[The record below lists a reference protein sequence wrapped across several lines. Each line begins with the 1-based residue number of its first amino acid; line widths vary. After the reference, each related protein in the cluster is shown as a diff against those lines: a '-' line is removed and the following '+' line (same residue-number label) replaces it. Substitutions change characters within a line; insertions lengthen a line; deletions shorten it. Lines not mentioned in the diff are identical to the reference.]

1 MSLSASNE
9 SLPSSCSI
17 FGSSS
22 GTAESAFTCAA
33 GADSAFVS
41 GLWMTLAAV
50 LFLALWLRLI
60 WKAWGNVV
68 NSSYKW
74 DQFAAVIIRPLLLF
88 AFVFTLLSNI

>member
-1 MSLSASNE
+1 MSLSTSNE
-9 SLPSSCSI
+9 NLPTSCSV

-22 GTAESAFTCAA
+22 GTAESAFACSA
-33 GADSAFVS
+33 GSEAAFVS

-50 LFLALWLRLI
+50 VFLALWLRLI

-88 AFVFTLLSNI
+88 AFIFTLLSNI